1 MSWASVNFKAH
12 LVWWHNH
19 TIGLYLLILEPTI
32 YFGTPA
38 VHPIVQANILI
49 KYHPA
54 AISQHPVARFRW
66 QAFGPA
72 FGLLSRHSVRYR
84 GIRFVFLAFGLPFGS
99 FLKHSFRFLDT
110 RFVFLA
116 FGLAFGPCSSH
127 SIWHSVRFP
136 SIRYVFLAFFV
147 FPSIRFVF
155 LAFCPFSRNRFFFRA
170 SDLFCRHSVW
180 HLVCFRSIRSGSVFS
195 AFGGFS

>member
-84 GIRFVFLAFGLPFGS
+84 GIRFVFLAFGL
-99 FLKHSFRFLDT
+99 
-110 RFVFLA
+110 
-116 FGLAFGPCSSH
+116 AFGPCSSH